1 MRSNKISWLEY
12 KFAECFWREKICS
25 FPHCPKKFRW
35 KLSVWEAFSVTNQSH
50 SLAEYCFC
58 NVSLGRWCRPDHSPA
73 DIIEKELMVS
83 TEAVLSINR
92 ACCMRMG
99 LILAVFHPQAVAS
112 LVWLIWGWK
121 GVDRKEDLV
130 RGQTPNGFKDIGD
143 LSPFP
148 FGKLLQWFLLALAN

>member
-1 MRSNKISWLEY
+1 MLLEGENM
-12 KFAECFWREKICS
+12 FL
-25 FPHCPKKFRW
+25 PPLPKEIQMKTVSLRGLFCD
-35 KLSVWEAFSVTNQSH
+35 KSKPFFSGV
-50 SLAEYCFC
+50 LFLK
-58 NVSLGRWCRPDHSPA
+58 VSLGRWCRPDHSPA

-121 GVDRKEDLV
+121 GVDRKEDLA